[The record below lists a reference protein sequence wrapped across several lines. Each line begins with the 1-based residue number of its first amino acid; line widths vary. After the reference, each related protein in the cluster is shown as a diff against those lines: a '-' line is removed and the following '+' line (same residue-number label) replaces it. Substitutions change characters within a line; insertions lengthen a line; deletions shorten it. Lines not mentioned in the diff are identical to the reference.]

1 MESTNKHTLL
11 IVEDNAINREML
23 GDILEADYDLFYAE
37 NGKVGLDIL
46 KKDPSAVS
54 LVLLDLHMP
63 VMGGLEMLDA
73 MKADAAMADIPVII
87 VTANDSFYDEEEC
100 LEHGALDF
108 ISKPYDPAI
117 VCLRVSHLI
126 RIMQPVRD
134 FSMKTNLLKN
144 AIAQIRVAI
153 SQLNACAEK
162 HADATTACNVQQIF
176 SSLHQELDT
185 IDKNL

>member
-63 VMGGLEMLDA
+63 VMGGLEML
-73 MKADAAMADIPVII
+73 PTRE
-87 VTANDSFYDEEEC
+87 TAHFGYLLSLFARKHNS
-100 LEHGALDF
+100 LLLLLLALALAGF
-108 ISKPYDPAI
+108 LS
-117 VCLRVSHLI
+117 
-126 RIMQPVRD
+126 
-134 FSMKTNLLKN
+134 
-144 AIAQIRVAI
+144 
-153 SQLNACAEK
+153 
-162 HADATTACNVQQIF
+162 
-176 SSLHQELDT
+176 
-185 IDKNL
+185 

>member
-63 VMGGLEMLDA
+63 VMGGLEMLFTT
-73 MKADAAMADIPVII
+73 KKNVWSMAHWTLSPNHMIRL
-87 VTANDSFYDEEEC
+87 SF
-100 LEHGALDF
+100 
-108 ISKPYDPAI
+108 
-117 VCLRVSHLI
+117 
-126 RIMQPVRD
+126 
-134 FSMKTNLLKN
+134 
-144 AIAQIRVAI
+144 
-153 SQLNACAEK
+153 ACA
-162 HADATTACNVQQIF
+162 
-176 SSLHQELDT
+176 
-185 IDKNL
+185 